1 MKAKCFITF
10 IVLASMLG
18 WVAVTVPA
26 ANGAGDGKSRG
37 SGGSGGVQLQSH
49 SEMSIHH
56 ARLGDPANSAI
67 QRVTDLR
74 PLKGIIYKPVP
85 NDYDGTGNGIYSDSD
100 FTNDDFQQLWGP
112 DNHGRDDIGNLASAG
127 VNFLHFYDWNQPG
140 APMNRNH
147 ANFLNYCQSKSISVA
162 VPISNWYVQQ
172 VQNTS
177 PDYQQYGTAWFDN
190 FVREVYPNGKRHPA
204 VVMWSLGN
212 EFDEP
217 GNQLSPQGI
226 VMTAQAIIAAEDKAN
241 IPLTERIAFT
251 APVSFGLRNSNNVPA
266 AGAVLLLKDAFN
278 IAGLS
283 TVFTNR
289 FIASV
294 NTFNPGSD
302 LGPWAE
308 TNFPA
313 AVPDVKFCLFEM
325 GRAIDPVPPSL
336 VQNETQQGDWYKD
349 QLAATLKIANESGP
363 FLGGAVFSTVNEL
376 YKISPAGQ
384 QEATYGVW
392 KINVNAGLGTG
403 TTTSGNGS
411 QSYPID
417 SWTAKPSFTSMQ
429 QAYTVSAT
437 ANPNTVVQVTNQNS
451 ASTAVEVW
459 IKVQLPPV
467 PPAIYNWPPAD
478 CVFDVHELTVKRSN
492 GSVINIQ
499 TPLDPKEAGFFN
511 LPFGETVTIASTK
524 AVGLLNGVL
533 ISFVREQQCPCGVNM
548 TQGCASDQPGLPGD
562 DIPNGVNAAELT
574 LNTGSPLDT
583 SKIFPESADISCVNG
598 ANTTIRMD
606 YDPGSGNS
614 WNNGDGGDTNVIQIQ
629 NSWVD
634 IANQHDNNSTLSGVF
649 PYNCTDCID
658 VINAPCGNKLNFPP
672 FPTEKHCQVMRN
684 PNSNGEFGGTV
695 TITYLGTLAPPTP
708 FTIDSDLGNDIDTDS
723 TDLSQMLLAFGVY
736 PPASEPGPEDLNKDG
751 VLDNTDLGLVLLH
764 FGY

>member
-37 SGGSGGVQLQSH
+37 SGGVGLQNPTG
-49 SEMSIHH
+49 MSIHH

-67 QRVTDLR
+67 QRVVDLR

-85 NDYDGTGNGIYSDSD
+85 NDYDGTGTGIYSDSD

-112 DNHGRDDIGNLASAG
+112 NNGRDDIGNLASAG

-147 ANFLNYCQSKSISVA
+147 ASFLNYCHTKSISVA
-162 VPISNWYVQQ
+162 VPISNWYVLQ
-172 VQNTS
+172 VQTNS
-177 PDYQQYGTAWFDN
+177 SLYQQYGTAWFDN

-212 EFDEP
+212 EFNEDNVP
-217 GNQLSPQGI
+217 QTAQGI
-226 VMTAQAIIAAEDKAN
+226 VQTAQAIIAAEDRAS
-241 IPLTERIAFT
+241 IPAIERIAFT
-251 APVSFGLRNSNNVPA
+251 SPVSYRANGSITTVEG

-308 TNFPA
+308 RSFPA

-336 VQNETQQGDWYKD
+336 VRDETQQGDFYKD
-349 QLAATLKIANESGP
+349 QLAATLKIANEGGP

-376 YKISPAGQ
+376 YKITPAGA

-392 KINVNAGLGTG
+392 KINVNGGLGTG

-417 SWTAKPSFTSMQ
+417 SWSEKPSFTSMQ

-459 IKVQLPPV
+459 IKVQLPP
-467 PPAIYNWPPAD
+467 AIYNWPPAD
-478 CVFDVHELTVKRSN
+478 CVFDVHELTVKRSD

-524 AVGLLNGVL
+524 AVGLLNGIL
-533 ISFVREQQCPCGVNM
+533 ISFVRESQCPCGVHM
-548 TQGCASDQPGLPGD
+548 TQGCSSDAPGLPGH

-574 LNTGSPLDT
+574 LNTGSPLIPGT
-583 SKIFPESADISCVNG
+583 LFPETADISCVNG
-598 ANTTIRMD
+598 ANTTIRMN
-606 YDPGSGNS
+606 YDPGSGNT
-614 WNNGDGGDTNVIQIQ
+614 WHNGAGGDPNVIQIQ

-658 VINAPCGNKLNFPP
+658 VINAPCGNKFNFPP
-672 FPTEKHCQVMRN
+672 FPTERHCQVGRDRD
-684 PNSNGEFGGTV
+684 PTNGFGGTV
-695 TITYLGTLAPPTP
+695 TITYLGTLAPPTTP
-708 FTIDSDLGNDIDTDS
+708 FTIDSDLGNDFDTDS

>member
-18 WVAVTVPA
+18 WVSVTVSA
-26 ANGAGDGKSRG
+26 ASGAGDGKSRG
-37 SGGSGGVQLQSH
+37 SGGSGGVPLQIPTG
-49 SEMSIHH
+49 MSIHH

-67 QRVTDLR
+67 QRVVDLR

-85 NDYDGTGNGIYSDSD
+85 NNYDGSGNGIYSDSD

-112 DNHGRDDIGNLASAG
+112 DNSGRDDIGNLASAG

-140 APMNRNH
+140 LPMNRNH
-147 ANFLNYCQSKSISVA
+147 ANFLNYCQTKSISVA
-162 VPISNWYVQQ
+162 VPISNWYVLQ
-172 VQNTS
+172 VQTNS
-177 PDYQQYGTAWFDN
+177 SLYQQYGTAWFDN

-212 EFDEP
+212 EFNEDNVP
-217 GNQLSPQGI
+217 QTAQGI
-226 VMTAQAIIAAEDKAN
+226 VQTAQAIIAAEDRAS
-241 IPLTERIAFT
+241 IPAIERIAFT
-251 APVSFGLRNSNNVPA
+251 SPVSYRANGSTTTVEG

-336 VQNETQQGDWYKD
+336 VRDETQQGDFYKD
-349 QLAATLKIANESGP
+349 QLAATLKIANEGGP

-392 KINVNAGLGTG
+392 KINVNGGLGTG

-437 ANPNTVVQVTNQNS
+437 ANPNTVVQVRNS
-451 ASTAVEVW
+451 ASTEVHVW
-459 IKVQLPPV
+459 IKRQTGDLVL
-467 PPAIYNWPPAD
+467 D
-478 CVFDVHELTVKRSN
+478 LTAKDTATE
-492 GSVINIQ
+492 NII
-499 TPLDPKEAGFFN
+499 TITAPYIAPCCTDLTAGYFN
-511 LPFGETVTIASTK
+511 LLSGQTATIASKTSSP
-524 AVGLLNGVL
+524 AL
-533 ISFVREQQCPCGVNM
+533 ISVIVSFGIIHQCPCTLSGVPKFCLGEEPFINGPS
-548 TQGCASDQPGLPGD
+548 QV
-562 DIPNGVNAAELT
+562 NGVTGAEFT
-574 LNTGSPLDT
+574 LNPSGSDAQ
-583 SKIFPESADISCVNG
+583 ESADITCVNG
-598 ANTTIRMD
+598 ANARIEMD
-606 YDPGSGNS
+606 YVQGSGEP
-614 WNNGDGGDTNVIQIQ
+614 WNNGSFSTSDPNVTHIY

-634 IANQHDNNSTLSGVF
+634 IANQLDNNSNLSGVF
-649 PYNCTDCID
+649 PYNCSDCIQENN
-658 VINAPCGNKLNFPP
+658 IACSPRISFSKPN
-672 FPTEKHCQVMRN
+672 EKHCQVQRVR
-684 PNSNGEFGGTV
+684 NSNGEFGGTV
-695 TITYLGTLAPPTP
+695 TITYKGLLAPPTP
-708 FTIDSDLGNDIDTDS
+708 FTVDSDLGNDFDTDS

>member
-37 SGGSGGVQLQSH
+37 SGGVGLQNPTG
-49 SEMSIHH
+49 MSIHH

-67 QRVTDLR
+67 QRVVDLR

-85 NDYDGTGNGIYSDSD
+85 NDYDGTGTGIYSDSD

-147 ANFLNYCQSKSISVA
+147 ANFLDYCHTKSISVA
-162 VPISNWYVQQ
+162 VPISNWYVLQ
-172 VQNTS
+172 VQTNS
-177 PDYQQYGTAWFDN
+177 SLYQQYGTAWFDN

-212 EFDEP
+212 EFNEDNVP
-217 GNQLSPQGI
+217 QTAQGI
-226 VMTAQAIIAAEDKAN
+226 VQTAQAIIAAEDRAS
-241 IPLTERIAFT
+241 IPAIERIAFT
-251 APVSFGLRNSNNVPA
+251 SPVSYRANGSTTTVEG

-308 TNFPA
+308 TSFPA

-325 GRAIDPVPPSL
+325 GVAIEPTSL
-336 VQNETQQGDWYKD
+336 VRDETQQGAYYKA
-349 QLAATLKIANESGP
+349 QLEATLPIAEGTGT

-376 YKISPAGQ
+376 YKTGP
-384 QEATYGVW
+384 EATYGVW

-417 SWTAKPSFTSMQ
+417 SWSEKPSFTSMQ
-429 QAYTVSAT
+429 QAYTVGAT

-459 IKVQLPPV
+459 IKVQLPPAV
-467 PPAIYNWPPAD
+467 NIWPRED
-478 CVFDVHELTVKRSN
+478 CVYDVLELTVT
-492 GSVINIQ
+492 GTAGNI
-499 TPLDPKEAGFFN
+499 TIKAPFSPDHEAGFFI
-511 LPFGETVTIASTK
+511 LPIGETVTIASTK
-524 AVGLLNGVL
+524 PGGLLNGIL
-533 ISFVREQQCPCGVNM
+533 ISFVRESQCPCGVHM
-548 TQGCASDQPGLPGD
+548 TQGCSSDAPGLPGH

-574 LNTGSPLDT
+574 LNIPISTPLM
-583 SKIFPESADISCVNG
+583 PEGADITCVNG
-598 ANTTIRMD
+598 ANAKIQMN
-606 YDPGSGNS
+606 YDPGSGKN
-614 WNNGDGGDTNVIQIQ
+614 WYNGDLPSSDRNVTQIH

-634 IANQHDNNSTLSGVF
+634 IAKQQDNNSTLSGVF

-672 FPTEKHCQVMRN
+672 FPTERHCQVGRDRD
-684 PNSNGEFGGTV
+684 PTNGFGGTV
-695 TITYLGTLAPPTP
+695 TITYLGPLAPPTTP
-708 FTIDSDLGNDIDTDS
+708 FTVDSDLGNDFDTDS

>member
-1 MKAKCFITF
+1 M
-10 IVLASMLG
+10 G
-18 WVAVTVPA
+18 VA
-26 ANGAGDGKSRG
+26 
-37 SGGSGGVQLQSH
+37 
-49 SEMSIHH
+49 I
-56 ARLGDPANSAI
+56 
-67 QRVTDLR
+67 
-74 PLKGIIYKPVP
+74 
-85 NDYDGTGNGIYSDSD
+85 
-100 FTNDDFQQLWGP
+100 
-112 DNHGRDDIGNLASAG
+112 
-127 VNFLHFYDWNQPG
+127 
-140 APMNRNH
+140 
-147 ANFLNYCQSKSISVA
+147 
-162 VPISNWYVQQ
+162 
-172 VQNTS
+172 
-177 PDYQQYGTAWFDN
+177 
-190 FVREVYPNGKRHPA
+190 
-204 VVMWSLGN
+204 
-212 EFDEP
+212 EP
-217 GNQLSPQGI
+217 
-226 VMTAQAIIAAEDKAN
+226 T
-241 IPLTERIAFT
+241 
-251 APVSFGLRNSNNVPA
+251 
-266 AGAVLLLKDAFN
+266 
-278 IAGLS
+278 
-283 TVFTNR
+283 
-289 FIASV
+289 
-294 NTFNPGSD
+294 
-302 LGPWAE
+302 
-308 TNFPA
+308 
-313 AVPDVKFCLFEM
+313 
-325 GRAIDPVPPSL
+325 SL
-336 VQNETQQGDWYKD
+336 VRDETQQGAYYKA
-349 QLAATLKIANESGP
+349 QLEATLPIAEGTGT

-376 YKISPAGQ
+376 YKTGP
-384 QEATYGVW
+384 EATYGVW

-417 SWTAKPSFTSMQ
+417 SWSEKPSFTSMQ

-437 ANPNTVVQVTNQNS
+437 ANTNTVVQVTNQNI
-451 ASTAVEVW
+451 AGTAVEVW

-478 CVFDVHELTVKRSN
+478 CVFDVHELTVKRSD

-658 VINAPCGNKLNFPP
+658 VINAPCGNKFNFPP

-708 FTIDSDLGNDIDTDS
+708 FTIDSDLGNDFDTDS

>member
-1 MKAKCFITF
+1 MKAKWFITF

-18 WVAVTVPA
+18 WVSVTVSA
-26 ANGAGDGKSRG
+26 ASGAGDGKSRG
-37 SGGSGGVQLQSH
+37 SGGVPLQIPTG
-49 SEMSIHH
+49 MSIHH

-67 QRVTDLR
+67 QRVVDLR

-336 VQNETQQGDWYKD
+336 VRDETQQGDFYKD
-349 QLAATLKIANESGP
+349 QLAATLKIANEGGP

-376 YKISPAGQ
+376 YKITPAGA

-392 KINVNAGLGTG
+392 KINVNGGLGTG

-437 ANPNTVVQVTNQNS
+437 ANPNTVVQVRNS

-459 IKVQLPPV
+459 IKVQLPPAV
-467 PPAIYNWPPAD
+467 NIWPRD
-478 CVFDVHELTVKRSN
+478 ICVYDVLELTVT
-492 GSVINIQ
+492 GTAGNIPI
-499 TPLDPKEAGFFN
+499 TAPFSPDHEAGFFN
-511 LPFGETVTIASTK
+511 LPIGETVTIASTK
-524 AVGLLNGVL
+524 LGGLLNGIL
-533 ISFVREQQCPCGVNM
+533 ISFVRESQCPCGVHM
-548 TQGCASDQPGLPGD
+548 TQGCSSDKPGLPGH

-574 LNTGSPLDT
+574 LNIPISTPHM
-583 SKIFPESADISCVNG
+583 PEGADITCVNG
-598 ANTTIRMD
+598 ANAKIQMN
-606 YDPGSGNS
+606 YDPGSGKN
-614 WNNGDGGDTNVIQIQ
+614 WYNGDLPSSDRNVTQIH

-634 IANQHDNNSTLSGVF
+634 IAKQQDNNSTLSGVF
-649 PYNCTDCID
+649 PYNCDDCIQI
-658 VINAPCGNKLNFPP
+658 INAPCGNRHNFAP
-672 FPTEKHCQVMRN
+672 FPTERHCQVGRDRD
-684 PNSNGEFGGTV
+684 PTNGFGGTV

>member
-26 ANGAGDGKSRG
+26 ANGGN
-37 SGGSGGVQLQSH
+37 GGVGLQIPT
-49 SEMSIHH
+49 EMSIHH

-67 QRVTDLR
+67 QRVVDLR

-85 NDYDGTGNGIYSDSD
+85 NDYDGTGTGIYSDSD

-112 DNHGRDDIGNLASAG
+112 NNGRDDIGNLASAG

-140 APMNRNH
+140 IPMNRNH
-147 ANFLNYCQSKSISVA
+147 ANFLDYCHTKSISVA
-162 VPISNWYVQQ
+162 VPISNWYVLQ
-172 VQNTS
+172 VQNNS
-177 PDYQQYGTAWFDN
+177 PLYVQNGTVWFDN

-212 EFDEP
+212 EFNEDNVP
-217 GNQLSPQGI
+217 QTAQGI
-226 VMTAQAIIAAEDKAN
+226 VQTAQAIIAAEDRAS
-241 IPLTERIAFT
+241 IPAIERIAFT
-251 APVSFGLRNSNNVPA
+251 SPVSYRANGSTTAVEG
-266 AGAVLLLKDAFN
+266 AGAVLMLKDAFN

-308 TNFPA
+308 TSFPA
-313 AVPDVKFCLFEM
+313 AVHDVKFCLFEM

-349 QLAATLKIANESGP
+349 QLAATLKIANEGGL

-376 YKISPAGQ
+376 YKKGT
-384 QEATYGVW
+384 EATYGVW

-403 TTTSGNGS
+403 TTTSGAT
-411 QSYPID
+411 YPID

-437 ANPNTVVQVTNQNS
+437 ANPNTVVQVTNQNN

-459 IKVQLPPV
+459 IKVQLPPAV
-467 PPAIYNWPPAD
+467 NIWPPED
-478 CVFDVHELTVKRSN
+478 CVYDVHELTVKRSD
-492 GSVINIQ
+492 GSVIYIQ

-511 LPFGETVTIASTK
+511 LPFNETVTIASTK
-524 AVGLLNGVL
+524 PGGLLNGIL
-533 ISFVREQQCPCGVNM
+533 ISFVREHQCPCGLNM
-548 TQGCASDQPGLPGD
+548 NQGCASDTAGEPGD
-562 DIPNGVNAAELT
+562 DIPNGVTAAELT
-574 LNTGSPLDT
+574 LNIPISTPQM
-583 SKIFPESADISCVNG
+583 PEGADISCVNG
-598 ANTTIRMD
+598 ANTTIQMD
-606 YDPGSGNS
+606 YDPGSGKN
-614 WNNGDGGDTNVIQIQ
+614 WYNGDLPSSDLNVRQIH

-634 IANQHDNNSTLSGVF
+634 IANSKDDNQNLSGVF
-649 PYNCTDCID
+649 PYNCNDCILTPPT
-658 VINAPCGNKLNFPP
+658 NRSANGTCGAMIP
-672 FPTEKHCQVMRN
+672 FVVPGERHCQVGRN
-684 PNSNGEFGGTV
+684 RDPTNGFGGTV
-695 TITYLGTLAPPTP
+695 TITYLGTLAPPPPTP
-708 FTIDSDLGNDIDTDS
+708 FTIDSDLGNDFDTDS